1 MIPLIQKNEIACSH
15 SSVTHFSELA
25 YVILFCNRICN
36 VIGIYD
42 GEGEA
47 FEIGRTKVRAAGAA
61 KIFQTHP
68 KLGIRLG
75 KFLPPRLPE
84 PSGFLFIVS
93 DDRLRT

>member
-1 MIPLIQKNEIACSH
+1 MIPLIQTNEIACSH

-25 YVILFCNRICN
+25 YVILFC
-36 VIGIYD
+36 IGIYD

>member
-1 MIPLIQKNEIACSH
+1 MTPLIQKNEIACSH

-25 YVILFCNRICN
+25 YVILFC
-36 VIGIYD
+36 IGIYD

-47 FEIGRTKVRAAGAA
+47 FEIERTKVRAAGAA

-75 KFLPPRLPE
+75 KFLPLRLPE

>member
-1 MIPLIQKNEIACSH
+1 MIPLIPKNEIACSH

-25 YVILFCNRICN
+25 YVILFC
-36 VIGIYD
+36 IGIYD
-42 GEGEA
+42 GEDEA

-61 KIFQTHP
+61 KILQTHP

>member
-25 YVILFCNRICN
+25 YVILFC
-36 VIGIYD
+36 IGIYD

-61 KIFQTHP
+61 KILKTNT
-68 KLGIRLG
+68 KLGIR
-75 KFLPPRLPE
+75 FVIFSPPRQPE